1 MRWPPHDWVPIH
13 ARSSWW
19 DVDRGPAQWFHT
31 GNYESEGH
39 ALTRA
44 TLPPQ
49 SERAGLQPCHQK
61 PRPQDATAVPKAG
74 VERNARNDSIVR
86 FSRGQRGAPNIA
98 ALYPVCQTLTLYQ
111 ILGTASTQNAV
122 WI

>member
-1 MRWPPHDWVPIH
+1 MRAAHGGMWIV
-13 ARSSWW
+13 
-19 DVDRGPAQWFHT
+19 FHT

-61 PRPQDATAVPKAG
+61 PRPQDASAVPKAG
-74 VERNARNDSIVR
+74 VERNARNDSICS
-86 FSRGQRGAPNIA
+86 FLSGATRGAEHCSPIPGVSDPHPLPDSRHSKYSERRLDLSN
-98 ALYPVCQTLTLYQ
+98 
-111 ILGTASTQNAV
+111 
-122 WI
+122 